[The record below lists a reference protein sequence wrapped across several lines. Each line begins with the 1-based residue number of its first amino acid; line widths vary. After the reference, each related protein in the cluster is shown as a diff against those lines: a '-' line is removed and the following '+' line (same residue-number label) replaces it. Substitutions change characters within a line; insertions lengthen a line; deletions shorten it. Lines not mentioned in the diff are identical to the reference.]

1 MSKEF
6 VCHVLGG
13 ISSVPAGPIAAGM
26 MLKQMEIVL
35 TAIDVTSMY
44 KEMLSC
50 S

>member
-6 VCHVLGG
+6 VYNILCG

-26 MLKQMEIVL
+26 MLKQMETVL
-35 TAIDVTSMY
+35 TAIDVTSMP
-44 KEMLSC
+44 C